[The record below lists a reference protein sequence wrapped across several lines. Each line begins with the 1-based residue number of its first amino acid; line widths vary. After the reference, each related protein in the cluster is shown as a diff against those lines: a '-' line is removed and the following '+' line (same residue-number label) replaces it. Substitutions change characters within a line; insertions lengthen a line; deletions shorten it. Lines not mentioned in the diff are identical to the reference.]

1 MLQLSA
7 EKRNMLAPRVYL
19 FLNHQ
24 ILSEKK
30 NRFHIKQQRI
40 RKSGKRFM
48 LRMPKF
54 NNLRKNN
61 SKNITEFS
69 VISRIYLLLLPP
81 VNLPLS

>member
-7 EKRNMLAPRVYL
+7 EKRNMFAPRVYL

-40 RKSGKRFM
+40 RKSGKTT
-48 LRMPKF
+48 F

-61 SKNITEFS
+61 LMNIKEFS